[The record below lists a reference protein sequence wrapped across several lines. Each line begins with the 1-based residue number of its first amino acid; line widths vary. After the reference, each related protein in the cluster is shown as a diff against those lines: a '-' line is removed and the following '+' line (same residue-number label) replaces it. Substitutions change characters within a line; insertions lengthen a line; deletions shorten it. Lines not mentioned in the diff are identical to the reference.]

1 MIQTKLF
8 FYVTL
13 LIIFFSKN
21 LLSQINN
28 KIILQVENEIIT
40 SYEIKNKILTTLFLA
55 NQDINQ
61 PNIDKLKKKSVE
73 LLIEDKLK
81 IIELKKY
88 NIKSDDFRTRKYLN
102 SISSNNIQDLIN
114 NFREN
119 GLDFDLFK
127 KEVETQFKWQEL
139 IYNIYKDKISLD
151 ENIVD
156 NELKIM
162 MKKNSNFKE
171 FKISEIEV
179 IANENENTEM
189 KIKEVQDEISKNG
202 FSAAAIKLSMSSSSK
217 NKGSLGWIN
226 SSSLSKQIS
235 SIVTPMKIGDIS
247 KPIIQ
252 NNRVLF
258 LKLDDIR
265 NISMNEND
273 IEKLKDKIIDQ
284 KKNELFN
291 LYSRS
296 HLSKLRNVSYIDFK

>member
-21 LLSQINN
+21 VLSQINN

-139 IYNIYKDKISLD
+139 IYNIYKNKISID
-151 ENIVD
+151 ENIIND
-156 NELKIM
+156 ELKNLM
-162 MKKNSNFKE
+162 RKNTNFKE
-171 FKISEIEV
+171 FKISEIE
-179 IANENENTEM
+179 IFASENDNKN
-189 KIKEVQDEISKNG
+189 KIKEVQDEINKNG
-202 FSAAAIKLSMSSSSK
+202 FSAAAIKLSMSTSSK
-217 NKGSLGWIN
+217 NKGNLGWIN
-226 SSSLSKQIS
+226 SKSLSNQIKDIITS
-235 SIVTPMKIGDIS
+235 MKVGDVS
-247 KPIIQ
+247 KPIFQQDRI
-252 NNRVLF
+252 LF
-258 LKLDDIR
+258 LKLDDTR
-265 NISMNEND
+265 EISLDTND
-273 IEKLKDKIIDQ
+273 IEKFKNKIIDQ

-291 LYSRS
+291 LYSKS
-296 HLSKLRNVSYIDFK
+296 HLSKLRNVSYIEYK